1 MPWEKNKSLDD
12 RPFTINQSYYNSR
25 GIERQLV
32 SLSEPFNI
40 GGVSG
45 IMITIYPFNYNPKDN
60 ELAITSS
67 GTFEIILNDPV
78 ETEAMIGLGMACSI
92 IVFVGA
98 GIIMMIIGFLRRSR
112 ERAETVEAERLVRIT
127 RKAEQMMAEDKMR
140 DEE

>member
-1 MPWEKNKSLDD
+1 MAKQRRFGIGTLGCLSVIVAILILTLGSYVLDLL
-12 RPFTINQSYYNSR
+12 PI
-25 GIERQLV
+25 
-32 SLSEPFNI
+32 
-40 GGVSG
+40 
-45 IMITIYPFNYNPKDN
+45 
-60 ELAITSS
+60 
-67 GTFEIILNDPV
+67 PV